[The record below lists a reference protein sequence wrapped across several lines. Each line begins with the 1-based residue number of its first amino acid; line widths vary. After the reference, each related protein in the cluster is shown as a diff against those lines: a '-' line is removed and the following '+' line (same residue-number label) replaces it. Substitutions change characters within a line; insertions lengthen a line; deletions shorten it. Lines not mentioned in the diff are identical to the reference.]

1 MLLDEQ
7 IRKALHPS
15 SLTIFAESAQGQL
28 RAEGASV
35 PAQLQVVSTDLPMF
49 VALSQRG
56 RPCDVPPSTS
66 ELFAQFSM
74 FEPLHP
80 ECIVPMLARDGRL
93 VGAIVLGP
101 RLSEEPYSGEDKRL
115 LATVANQ
122 SGLAIDSIRLAE
134 RMALQLEGERRASH
148 ESEMARQV
156 QARLLPQRVP
166 PMNTLDYA
174 GRCVQ
179 ARAVGGDYYDF
190 LDLGEHRI
198 ALALA
203 DVSGKGLPA
212 ALLMASLQAALRTH
226 CTAGLKDPGG
236 IMRQVNRL
244 LYESTA
250 PQHFATLFLAE
261 YDDTRQRLGFVNC
274 GHNPPV
280 LLKGDGSV
288 RRLAATACVLGMFP
302 DWECGVEEVEL
313 GAGDLLALFTDG
325 ITEATDERENEF
337 GEERLIAALDEFR
350 NRSAAETLET
360 VIHLVQEF
368 GGSDQADDLTLIVAR
383 VVERQ
388 GVKQQTAHLGG
399 RRSIDGAGHN

>member
-1 MLLDEQ
+1 
-7 IRKALHPS
+7 
-15 SLTIFAESAQGQL
+15 
-28 RAEGASV
+28 
-35 PAQLQVVSTDLPMF
+35 
-49 VALSQRG
+49 
-56 RPCDVPPSTS
+56 
-66 ELFAQFSM
+66 M

-80 ECIVPMLARDGRL
+80 ECIVPMQARDGRL

-115 LATVANQ
+115 LASVANQ
-122 SGLAIDSIRLAE
+122 AGLAIDSIRLAE
-134 RMALQLEGERRASH
+134 RMALQLEAERRAAH
-148 ESEMARQV
+148 ESDMARQV
-156 QARLLPQRVP
+156 QARLLPQRTL
-166 PMNTLDYA
+166 PMKTLDYA

-190 LDLGEHRI
+190 LNLGEHRI

-203 DVSGKGLPA
+203 DVSGKGMPA

-226 CTAGLKDPGG
+226 CTAGLKDPGA

-261 YDDTRQRLGFVNC
+261 YDDNSQRLRFVNC

-280 LLKGDGSV
+280 LLKSDGSV
-288 RRLAATACVLGMFP
+288 QRLAATACVLGMFP
-302 DWECGVEEVEL
+302 DWECAVAEIEL
-313 GAGDLLALFTDG
+313 GTGDLLALFTDG
-325 ITEATDERENEF
+325 ITEATDARENEF
-337 GEERLIAALDEFR
+337 GEERLIAALGEFR
-350 NRSAAETLET
+350 NRLAAETLET

-383 VVERQ
+383 VVER
-388 GVKQQTAHLGG
+388 
-399 RRSIDGAGHN
+399 